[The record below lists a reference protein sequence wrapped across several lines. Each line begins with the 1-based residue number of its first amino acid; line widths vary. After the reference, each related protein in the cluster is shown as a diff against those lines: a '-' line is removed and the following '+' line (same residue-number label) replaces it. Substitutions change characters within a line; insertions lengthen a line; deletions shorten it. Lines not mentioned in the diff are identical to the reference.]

1 MMASIFVKVDTDD
14 VMMILGQSGKN
25 NYLWS
30 THSLS
35 LVHAKNKQKVESRV
49 HNTLQRVSNANYLC
63 TNTLGKV
70 T

>member
-35 LVHAKNKQKVESRV
+35 LVHAKNKQKVEW
-49 HNTLQRVSNANYLC
+49 
-63 TNTLGKV
+63 
-70 T
+70 

>member
-35 LVHAKNKQKVESRV
+35 LVHAKNHRLYILHGMVA
-49 HNTLQRVSNANYLC
+49 LYLMY
-63 TNTLGKV
+63 GSV
-70 T
+70 